1 MSGFRFKSSKG
12 APSDSPYRRLT
23 AAVLPSAESVR
34 PDKPPSTGQF
44 GTIGCSSVQHS
55 LVLSGLE
62 EAVLAAR
69 ETSEAIN
76 HVWGART
83 EVQRANIEA
92 SSPAVR
98 QVQQAWLLAESLREC
113 SLRRLV
119 EAEYAQ
125 LSRLRGEEVR
135 RLLD

>member
-1 MSGFRFKSSKG
+1 MSGLRFKSSKKLP
-12 APSDSPYRRLT
+12 ADSPYRRLV
-23 AAVLPSAESVR
+23 AAALPSSESCW
-34 PDKPPSTGQF
+34 PNKPLSLGHF

-62 EAVLAAR
+62 EAVSAAR
-69 ETSEAIN
+69 ETSEVIKHA
-76 HVWGART
+76 WAART
-83 EVQRANIEA
+83 DVQRANIEA
-92 SSPAVR
+92 SAPAVR
-98 QVQQAWLLAESLREC
+98 QVQHAWLLAESLREC

>member
-1 MSGFRFKSSKG
+1 MRGFRFKSSKK
-12 APSDSPYRRLT
+12 ATADSPYRRLV
-23 AAVLPSAESVR
+23 AAVLPSSESCCSS
-34 PDKPPSTGQF
+34 KPLSLGQF

-62 EAVLAAR
+62 EAVSAAR
-69 ETSEAIN
+69 ETSEVIKHA
-76 HVWGART
+76 WGARSD
-83 EVQRANIEA
+83 VQRANIEA
-92 SSPAVR
+92 SAPAVR

-113 SLRRLV
+113 SLRRLI

-125 LSRLRGEEVR
+125 LSRLRSDEVQ